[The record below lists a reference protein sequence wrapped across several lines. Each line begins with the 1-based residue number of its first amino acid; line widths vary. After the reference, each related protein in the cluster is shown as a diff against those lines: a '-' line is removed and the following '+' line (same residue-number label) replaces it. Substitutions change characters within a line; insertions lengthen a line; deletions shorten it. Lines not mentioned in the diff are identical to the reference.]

1 MIEILAFDSDESDVL
16 TSMVCNILTH
26 QSRSAIIRLGIND
39 DDFRRRQA
47 LANQF
52 IEQHGNLATRVQRRK
67 NNRNRL
73 RKFVHNIT
81 ISFSKIFRYSIF
93 FEVWQDFFRVIGLR
107 YRIHI
112 FARILRH
119 WDNSR

>member
-52 IEQHGNLATRVQRRK
+52 IEQHGNLATLVQRR
-67 NNRNRL
+67 NDDRNQ
-73 RKFVHNIT
+73 I
-81 ISFSKIFRYSIF
+81 
-93 FEVWQDFFRVIGLR
+93 
-107 YRIHI
+107 
-112 FARILRH
+112 
-119 WDNSR
+119 